1 MVIANPPLA
10 EPVIDPG
17 GVTIKPPF
25 EMGVAN
31 FRRFRQKQ
39 ETTRKGGREAC
50 MKTREAQK
58 KPQTYEPGKYIEN
71 GKLSSVP
78 HNLLLD
84 IRKNKIIY
92 LCLAIVLSFFIV
104 FNYAPMFGILMAFQ
118 KFSPAKGI
126 LGSPWVGLENF
137 KTFFQGPFV
146 GRLIRN
152 TVVIG
157 VLDLVVNFPAP
168 IIFALILNE
177 IRSKKFKKTVQ
188 TVSYMPY
195 FVSAVVVCGLVKN
208 FTQAGGVI
216 SEFVALFSGGESVNL
231 LNQSRAFW
239 PIYILQNTWQG
250 LGYGSIVYL
259 AALSSV
265 DQELYEA
272 ARCDGAGKWKQMIH
286 ITLPGIL
293 PTIILMLIMRM
304 ASVFAVGADKLLL
317 LYSPANYEV
326 ADVINT
332 YVYRM
337 GMQQYDYGLSTA
349 VGLFNSLIG
358 TTMLFGANKLCKKIT
373 GTSMF

>member
-1 MVIANPPLA
+1 
-10 EPVIDPG
+10 
-17 GVTIKPPF
+17 
-25 EMGVAN
+25 
-31 FRRFRQKQ
+31 
-39 ETTRKGGREAC
+39 
-50 MKTREAQK
+50 MKDK
-58 KPQTYEPGKYIEN
+58 KPQSGKAVRQPGKYIEN
-71 GKLSSVP
+71 GGLRAVP

-84 IRKNKIIY
+84 IRRNKVIY
-92 LCLAIVLSFFIV
+92 LCLAIIMSFFLV
-104 FNYAPMFGILMAFQ
+104 FNYAPMFGILMAFE
-118 KFSPAKGI
+118 KYSPAKGI
-126 LGSPWVGLENF
+126 LGSKWVGLENF
-137 KTFFQGPFV
+137 RTFFQGPFV

-152 TVVIG
+152 TVAIG

-188 TVSYMPY
+188 TISYMPY
-195 FVSAVVVCGLVKN
+195 FISAVVVCGLVKN

-216 SEFVALFSGGESVNL
+216 SEALAFLYGGKSVNL
-231 LNQSRAFW
+231 LNQTNAFW

-259 AALSSV
+259 AALSGV

-293 PTIILMLIMRM
+293 PTVILMLIMRM
-304 ASVFAVGADKLLL
+304 GAVFSVGADKLLL

-337 GMQQYDYGLSTA
+337 GLQQYDYGLSTA
-349 VGLFNSLIG
+349 VGLFNSIIG
-358 TTMLFGANKLCKKIT
+358 MTMLVCANKICKKAT

>member
-1 MVIANPPLA
+1 
-10 EPVIDPG
+10 
-17 GVTIKPPF
+17 
-25 EMGVAN
+25 
-31 FRRFRQKQ
+31 
-39 ETTRKGGREAC
+39 
-50 MKTREAQK
+50 MKTREAPK
-58 KPQTYEPGKYIEN
+58 KAQTYEPGKYIEN
-71 GKLSSVP
+71 GKLSSIP

-92 LCLAIVLSFFIV
+92 LCLAIILSFFIV
-104 FNYAPMFGILMAFQ
+104 FNYAPMFGIVMAFQ

-137 KTFFQGPFV
+137 RAFFGGPFV

-152 TVVIG
+152 TVAIG

-177 IRSKKFKKTVQ
+177 IRCKKFKKTIQ

-216 SEFVALFSGGESVNL
+216 SEFIALFSGGESVNL
-231 LNQSRAFW
+231 LNQSKAFW

-265 DQELYEA
+265 DQEQYEA

-304 ASVFAVGADKLLL
+304 ASVFSVGADKLLL

-337 GMQQYDYGLSTA
+337 GLQQYDYGLSTA

-358 TTMLFGANKLCKKIT
+358 TTMLFGANKICKKIT

>member
-1 MVIANPPLA
+1 
-10 EPVIDPG
+10 
-17 GVTIKPPF
+17 
-25 EMGVAN
+25 
-31 FRRFRQKQ
+31 
-39 ETTRKGGREAC
+39 
-50 MKTREAQK
+50 MKTRGAPGNRQFC
-58 KPQTYEPGKYIEN
+58 EPGKYIEN
-71 GKLSSVP
+71 GRPGAIL

-92 LCLAIVLSFFIV
+92 LCLVIVLSFFIV

-126 LGSPWVGLENF
+126 LRSPWVGLENF
-137 KTFFQGPFV
+137 RTFFQGPFV

-152 TVVIG
+152 TVAIG

-168 IIFALILNE
+168 VIFALILNE
-177 IRSKKFKKTVQ
+177 IRSRKFKKTIQ

-195 FVSAVVVCGLVKN
+195 FVSAVVVCGLVIN

-216 SEFVALFSGGESVNL
+216 SEIVALFSGGESVNL
-231 LNQSRAFW
+231 LNQSKAFW
-239 PIYILQNTWQG
+239 AIYILQNTWQG

-304 ASVFAVGADKLLL
+304 ASVFSVGADKLLL

-326 ADVINT
+326 SDVINT

-358 TTMLFGANKLCKKIT
+358 TTMLFSANKICKKIT

>member
-1 MVIANPPLA
+1 MKDKGSQSGKAV
-10 EPVIDPG
+10 
-17 GVTIKPPF
+17 
-25 EMGVAN
+25 
-31 FRRFRQKQ
+31 
-39 ETTRKGGREAC
+39 RK
-50 MKTREAQK
+50 
-58 KPQTYEPGKYIEN
+58 PGKYIEN
-71 GKLSSVP
+71 GGLRAVP

-84 IRKNKIIY
+84 IRRNKVIY
-92 LCLAIVLSFFIV
+92 LCLAIIMSFFLV
-104 FNYAPMFGILMAFQ
+104 FNYAPMFGILMAFE
-118 KFSPAKGI
+118 KYSPAKGI
-126 LGSPWVGLENF
+126 LGSKWVGLENF
-137 KTFFQGPFV
+137 RTFFQGPFV

-152 TVVIG
+152 TVAIG

-188 TVSYMPY
+188 TISYMPY
-195 FVSAVVVCGLVKN
+195 FISAVVVCGLVKN

-216 SEFVALFSGGESVNL
+216 SEALAFLYGGKSVNL
-231 LNQSRAFW
+231 LNQTNAFW

-259 AALSSV
+259 AALSGV

-304 ASVFAVGADKLLL
+304 GAVFSVGADKLLL

-337 GMQQYDYGLSTA
+337 GLQQYDYGLSTA
-349 VGLFNSLIG
+349 VGLFNSIIG
-358 TTMLFGANKLCKKIT
+358 MTMLICANKICKKAT